1 MEEKTISEKMI
12 SKKELLQRF
21 GISYGALYRWK
32 RMGLIPEEWFIKK
45 STATGQETFFDEK
58 TICERVERIL
68 SARDNRALEELAS
81 SLKTS
86 KSVEPHLVIET
97 SFERRSYRSGEIRKM
112 LLEGEETIDLTAM
125 IAEQLQ
131 YLLQGEKN
139 R

>member
-1 MEEKTISEKMI
+1 MEENMI
-12 SKKELLQRF
+12 SKKELLKRY

-45 STATGQETFFDEK
+45 STATGQETYFDEK
-58 TICERVERIL
+58 TICERVEQIL
-68 SARDNRALEELAS
+68 GARDNRALEELAN

-97 SFERRSYRSGEIRKM
+97 SYETRSYRTGEIRKIF
-112 LLEGEETIDLTAM
+112 LEGKKRIDLTEM

-131 YLLQGEKN
+131 FLLREDIDN
-139 R
+139 E